1 MARPQTFGANN
12 PEPRCIFQGE
22 SMSKGSEKP
31 LRIGLAGFG
40 TVGGGLVRLLR
51 ENADVIRRRAGRDVV
66 LTRVLVRN
74 PAKARDTA
82 LPDGVALTTDY
93 RELTDDP
100 QIDVLVELI
109 GGIDHAR
116 ALIDRALDQ
125 GKHVVTANKAL
136 LAEEGPD
143 LFRKAERKKRI
154 LRYEASVAG
163 AIPIVEALRQ
173 SLAGNRV
180 HDLMGILNGTSN
192 YILSEMTSNNMD
204 FDVALKQAQ
213 TLGYAEAD
221 PTLDID
227 GHDAA
232 HKLILLIRLAYGVHY
247 PYTALSV
254 RGIRGLSGLDIRL
267 AREFGYRIKL
277 IGQVREVPSPQ
288 AGEDDSQVRLE
299 AGVFPALVHHTY
311 LLARVG
317 GVYNAVRVEANAAG
331 ALFFHGRG
339 AGDLPTAGA
348 VLADV
353 LAVARDERPNN
364 TGFAGSDL
372 PRASIVPPQEWR
384 SCYYVRVM
392 VQDAPGVLRDI
403 SGCMAAEGISMA
415 QVIQKSDEGH
425 GVPLVFMTH
434 ETTAQAMSDALQ
446 CALDA
451 GLLKEPAV
459 YFRVLGGA

>member
-1 MARPQTFGANN
+1 MTKAN
-12 PEPRCIFQGE
+12 E
-22 SMSKGSEKP
+22 SKP
-31 LRIGLAGFG
+31 LVVGLAGFG
-40 TVGGGLVRLLR
+40 TVGGGLARLIR
-51 ENADVIRRRAGRDVV
+51 ENADIIRRRTGRDMVV
-66 LTRVLVRN
+66 KRVLVRN
-74 PAKARDTA
+74 AQKARGVP
-82 LPDGVALTTDY
+82 LPQGAELTTDPAA
-93 RELTDDP
+93 LTDDP
-100 QIDVLVELI
+100 DIDVLVELI
-109 GGIDHAR
+109 GGIDQAR

-136 LAEEGPD
+136 LAEEGLA
-143 LFRKAERKKRI
+143 LFQKAERKKRI

-163 AIPIVEALRQ
+163 AIPIVQALRE
-173 SLAGNRV
+173 SLTGNRIES
-180 HDLMGILNGTSN
+180 LMGILNGTSN
-192 YILSEMTSNNMD
+192 YILSEMTSNGLD

-213 TLGYAEAD
+213 ELGYAEAD

-232 HKLILLIRLAYGVHY
+232 HKLILLIRLAYGVNY

-254 RGIRGLSGLDIRL
+254 RGIRGLSSLDIRL

-277 IGQVREVPSPQ
+277 IGQVREVRCPEGRDC
-288 AGEDDSQVRLE
+288 ADDGSIRLE
-299 AGVFPALVHHTY
+299 AGVFPALVHHTF

-317 GVYNAVRVEANAAG
+317 GVYNAARVEANAAG

-348 VLADV
+348 VLAD
-353 LAVARDERPNN
+353 LMAVAREERPNN
-364 TGFAGSDL
+364 TGFVGREL
-372 PRASIVPPQEWR
+372 PRAAIVPPEEWR

-403 SGCMAAEGISMA
+403 SGCMAAEGISVA
-415 QVIQKSDEGH
+415 QMIQKTDEGH

-434 ETTAQAMSDALQ
+434 ETSAQAMSDALQ
-446 CALDA
+446 RTVDA

-459 YFRVLGGA
+459 YFRVL

>member
-1 MARPQTFGANN
+1 M
-12 PEPRCIFQGE
+12 
-22 SMSKGSEKP
+22 KGGEKP
-31 LRIGLAGFG
+31 LNIGLAGFG
-40 TVGGGLVRLLR
+40 TVGGGLVQLLK
-51 ENADVIRRRAGRDVV
+51 ENADCIRRRSGRDIV
-66 LTRVLVRN
+66 LSRVLVRN
-74 PAKARDTA
+74 PSKARSTA
-82 LPDGVALTTDY
+82 LPPGAQLTTDY

-100 QIDVLVELI
+100 NIDVLVELM

-116 ALIDRALDQ
+116 TVIDRALDQ

-136 LAEEGPD
+136 LAEEGLT
-143 LFRKAERKKRI
+143 LFQKAERKKRI

-180 HDLMGILNGTSN
+180 LDLMGILNGTSN
-192 YILSEMTSNNMD
+192 YILSEMSSNNVD
-204 FDVALKQAQ
+204 FNVALKQAQ

-232 HKLILLIRLAYGVHY
+232 HKLILLIRLAFGVNY

-254 RGIRGLSGLDIRL
+254 RGIRGLSTQDIRF

-277 IGQVREVPSPQ
+277 IAQVREVPSDEG
-288 AGEDDSQVRLE
+288 ADSGVVRLE

-348 VLADV
+348 VLADL

-364 TGFAGSDL
+364 TGFATQL
-372 PRASIVPPQEWR
+372 PKAFIVPPQEWH

-392 VQDAPGVLRDI
+392 VQDTPGVLRDI

-415 QVIQKSDEGH
+415 QVIQKGDEGD

-434 ETTAQAMSDALQ
+434 ETTAQAMSNALQ
-446 CALDA
+446 RALDA
-451 GLLKEPAV
+451 GLLREPAV
-459 YFRVLGGA
+459 YFKVLGKA

>member
-1 MARPQTFGANN
+1 MTRN
-12 PEPRCIFQGE
+12 
-22 SMSKGSEKP
+22 SEKP
-31 LRIGLAGFG
+31 LVAGLAGFG
-40 TVGGGLVRLLR
+40 TVGGGLVRLLQ
-51 ENADVIRRRAGRDVV
+51 ENADLIRRRAGRDIR
-66 LTRVLVRN
+66 LKKVLVRN
-74 PAKARDTA
+74 VSKVRAAQ
-82 LPDGVALTTDY
+82 LPPGAELVTDP
-93 RELTDDP
+93 RALTDDP
-100 QIDVLVELI
+100 EIDVLVELI

-125 GKHVVTANKAL
+125 GKHIVTANKAL
-136 LAEEGPD
+136 LAEEGLE
-143 LFRKAERKKRI
+143 LFRKAARKKRI

-163 AIPIVEALRQ
+163 AIPIVEALKE
-173 SLAGNRV
+173 SLTGNRV
-180 HDLMGILNGTSN
+180 QSLMGILNGTSN
-192 YILSEMTSNNMD
+192 YILSEMTSNGME
-204 FDVALKQAQ
+204 FDVALQQAQ
-213 TLGYAEAD
+213 RLGYAEAD

-247 PYTALSV
+247 PYSALSV
-254 RGIRGLSGLDIRL
+254 RGIRGLSGMDIRL

-277 IGQVREVPSPQ
+277 IGQVREAPG
-288 AGEDDSQVRLE
+288 GENGQVRLE
-299 AGVFPALVHHTY
+299 AGVFPALVYHKY

-348 VLADV
+348 VLGDL

-364 TGFAGSDL
+364 TGFAERDL
-372 PRASIVPPQEWR
+372 PKACIVPPEEWR

-392 VQDAPGVLRDI
+392 VQDAPGVLRDL

-415 QVIQKSDEGH
+415 QVIQKSDEGQ

-434 ETTAQAMSDALQ
+434 ETTARAMGDALQ
-446 CALDA
+446 RTLDA
-451 GLLKEPAV
+451 GLLREPAV
-459 YFRVLGGA
+459 YFRVLGGV

>member
-1 MARPQTFGANN
+1 MTKAN
-12 PEPRCIFQGE
+12 E
-22 SMSKGSEKP
+22 SKP
-31 LRIGLAGFG
+31 LVVGLAGFG
-40 TVGGGLVRLLR
+40 TVGGGLARLLG
-51 ENADVIRRRAGRDVV
+51 ENADIIRRRTGRDMVV
-66 LTRVLVRN
+66 KRVLVRN
-74 PAKARDTA
+74 AQKARGVP
-82 LPDGVALTTDY
+82 LPDGAELTTDPAA
-93 RELTDDP
+93 LTDDP
-100 QIDVLVELI
+100 DIDVLVELI
-109 GGIDHAR
+109 GGIDQAR

-136 LAEEGPD
+136 LAEEGLA
-143 LFRKAERKKRI
+143 LFQKAERKKRI

-163 AIPIVEALRQ
+163 AIPIVQALRE
-173 SLAGNRV
+173 SLTGNRIES
-180 HDLMGILNGTSN
+180 LMGILNGTSN
-192 YILSEMTSNNMD
+192 YILSEMTSNGLD

-213 TLGYAEAD
+213 ELGYAEAD

-232 HKLILLIRLAYGVHY
+232 HKLILLIRLAYGVNY

-254 RGIRGLSGLDIRL
+254 RGIRGLSSLDIRL

-277 IGQVREVPSPQ
+277 IGQVREVRCPEGRDC
-288 AGEDDSQVRLE
+288 ADDGSIRLE
-299 AGVFPALVHHTY
+299 AGVFPALVHHTF

-317 GVYNAVRVEANAAG
+317 GVYNAARVEANAAG

-348 VLADV
+348 VLAD
-353 LAVARDERPNN
+353 LMAVAREERPNN
-364 TGFAGSDL
+364 TGFVGREL
-372 PRASIVPPQEWR
+372 PRAAIVPPEEWR

-403 SGCMAAEGISMA
+403 SGCMAAEGISVA
-415 QVIQKSDEGH
+415 QMIQKTDEGH

-434 ETTAQAMSDALQ
+434 ETSAQAMSDALQ
-446 CALDA
+446 RTVDA

-459 YFRVLGGA
+459 YFRVL

>member
-1 MARPQTFGANN
+1 MTKN
-12 PEPRCIFQGE
+12 
-22 SMSKGSEKP
+22 SEKP
-31 LRIGLAGFG
+31 LVVGLAGFG
-40 TVGGGLVRLLR
+40 TVGGGLVRLLD
-51 ENADVIRRRAGRDVV
+51 ENADLIRRRCGRAIV
-66 LTRVLVRN
+66 LKKVLVRN
-74 PAKARDTA
+74 ATKARSA
-82 LPDGVALTTDY
+82 QLPAGTELTTDY
-93 RELTDDP
+93 RALTDDP
-100 QIDVLVELI
+100 EIDVLVELI
-109 GGIDHAR
+109 GGIDNAR
-116 ALIDRALDQ
+116 TIIDRALDQ
-125 GKHVVTANKAL
+125 GKHIVTANKAL
-136 LAEEGPD
+136 LAEEGLA
-143 LFRKAERKKRI
+143 LFQKADRKKRI

-163 AIPIVEALRQ
+163 AIPIVETLKE
-173 SLAGNRV
+173 SLTGNRIES
-180 HDLMGILNGTSN
+180 LMGILNGTSN
-192 YILSEMTSNNMD
+192 YILSEMTSNGMD

-213 TLGYAEAD
+213 QLGYAEAD

-254 RGIRGLSGLDIRL
+254 RGIRGLSGMDIRL

-277 IGQVREVPSPQ
+277 IGQVREVRGDNNQ
-288 AGEDDSQVRLE
+288 GEDNIRLE
-299 AGVFPALVHHTY
+299 AGVFPALVYHKF

-317 GVYNAVRVEANAAG
+317 GVYNAVRVDANASG
-331 ALFFHGRG
+331 PLFFHGRG

-348 VLADV
+348 VLGDL

-364 TGFAGSDL
+364 TGFVTKEL
-372 PRASIVPPQEWR
+372 PKASIVPPEEWR

-392 VQDAPGVLRDI
+392 VQDTPGVLRDL

-415 QVIQKSDEGH
+415 QVIQKSDEGN

-434 ETTAQAMSDALQ
+434 ETSARAMSDALQ
-446 CALDA
+446 RTMDA